1 MHNQAPDTYY
11 IQVSQLKVGLYIHLD
26 LGWMDHPFSVSNFK
40 ISDETQIEAIK
51 ALGLQKLRYDPNR
64 SSANPTSLNN
74 VIAFPRQRH
83 QVLSDAQAAL
93 SPLQKKQQALRQA
106 IHESEQKF
114 LASSLAVKQLQRLAS
129 DHPAQAYL
137 QATQLVADMV
147 SSTLTESDLAIH
159 AMNGSRTGD
168 QHYQHELNVLV
179 LSMMLAKTVNLS
191 EEEANMLGLAAIL
204 HDIGKRRIND
214 RILLKKEAL
223 TLSESHVLQT
233 HVELG
238 LDTLKSLDL
247 PKRTLRLIAQ
257 HHELADGSGYP
268 RGLQGDAIDP
278 LAHILII
285 VNRYDNLC
293 NPLNS
298 VMAKSPYEALGMM
311 FAQQRDL

>member
-114 LASSLAVKQLQRLAS
+114 LASSLAVKQLQRLARR
-129 DHPAQAYL
+129 
-137 QATQLVADMV
+137 
-147 SSTLTESDLAIH
+147 ERCDL
-159 AMNGSRTGD
+159 
-168 QHYQHELNVLV
+168 
-179 LSMMLAKTVNLS
+179 
-191 EEEANMLGLAAIL
+191 
-204 HDIGKRRIND
+204 
-214 RILLKKEAL
+214 
-223 TLSESHVLQT
+223 
-233 HVELG
+233 
-238 LDTLKSLDL
+238 
-247 PKRTLRLIAQ
+247 
-257 HHELADGSGYP
+257 
-268 RGLQGDAIDP
+268 
-278 LAHILII
+278 
-285 VNRYDNLC
+285 C
-293 NPLNS
+293 
-298 VMAKSPYEALGMM
+298 
-311 FAQQRDL
+311 